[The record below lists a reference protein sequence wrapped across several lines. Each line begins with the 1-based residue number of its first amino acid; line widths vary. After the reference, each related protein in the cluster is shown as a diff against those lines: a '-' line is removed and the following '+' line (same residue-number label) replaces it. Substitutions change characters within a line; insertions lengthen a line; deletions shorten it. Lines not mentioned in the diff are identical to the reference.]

1 MWVTLVKTSF
11 VLGHILRAHYRL
23 KAAKASVEE
32 IEGLAAELLD
42 CQQKETPIHYDTSVI
57 ASIHEY
63 HLQVFYQ
70 FVQPYSVRVSD
81 LTYVS
86 ASVTVL
92 YRPYILNAPSS
103 FPEHSSAIWQKAAQN
118 RAREAALATN
128 QALEKIIDLDLVKSI
143 KPMFITSLIPAMQI
157 HLFDCKSSSSLQ
169 ANLAKNRLN
178 LCLLFLE
185 SLRDTY
191 WSAGVMY
198 RLFDRARD
206 ILANRNN
213 GTQDLTTT
221 QKSTA
226 PSNVDHEDLGQE
238 GNEPTVEIT
247 TSNLAP
253 FIPDGASGVLGAEDF
268 ASDFDANYSADFDA
282 LEQLLSPGF
291 ALSDHHS
298 QGLFAD
304 FGDGMQGELPMNL
317 YM

>member
-11 VLGHILRAHYRL
+11 VLGRILLAHYRL

-42 CQQKETPIHYDTSVI
+42 CQQKETPINYEPSGI

-70 FVQPYSVRVSD
+70 FVQPCSVRVSD

-86 ASVTVL
+86 ASVTDL

-103 FPEHSSAIWQKAAQN
+103 FPENSSAIWQKVAQN
-118 RAREAALATN
+118 RAREAVLATN

-143 KPMFITSLIPAMQI
+143 KPMF
-157 HLFDCKSSSSLQ
+157 
-169 ANLAKNRLN
+169 
-178 LCLLFLE
+178 
-185 SLRDTY
+185 LRDTY

-198 RLFDRARD
+198 QLFDRARD
-206 ILANRNN
+206 ILDNRNN
-213 GTQDLTTT
+213 RTQDLTTT
-221 QKSTA
+221 QNFTA
-226 PSNVDHEDLGQE
+226 PSNVNHQVFEQE
-238 GNEPTVEIT
+238 GNEPTVEIM

-268 ASDFDANYSADFDA
+268 ASDFDANYSTDFDA
-282 LEQLLSPGF
+282 LE
-291 ALSDHHS
+291 
-298 QGLFAD
+298 
-304 FGDGMQGELPMNL
+304 
-317 YM
+317 